1 VGELASPTPT
11 NWPPP
16 CAFLPD
22 GRLVPRR
29 ANYNTQFCMDL
40 VGANPGYAITLARH
54 IAGARVVR
62 HADGA
67 LFASDALARA
77 TLARMSP
84 PWQSRSLGVTGAER
98 VTLGSNVLHSRRR
111 ASCPDSDSC
120 YDHAHVSSLQSTSS
134 RQSFPDC
141 QGGRLPNIIRRAK
154 CRIWPGRAHA
164 EAPSFEFPFY
174 IHAPGVTAS
183 VLTQMVKTCVALY
196 SCPER

>member
-1 VGELASPTPT
+1 MGEFASPTPT
-11 NWPPP
+11 LATSLRLLTGWPP
-16 CAFLPD
+16 CSAQSKLQHQIWY
-22 GRLVPRR
+22 GSGWRKPRIR
-29 ANYNTQFCMDL
+29 DHVST
-40 VGANPGYAITLARH
+40 RH

-67 LFASDALARA
+67 LFASDALAPA

-84 PWQSRSLGVTGAER
+84 PELRGRSASRSARTCSIHGEEPVF
-98 VTLGSNVLHSRRR
+98 
-111 ASCPDSDSC
+111 PDSDSC
-120 YDHAHVSSLQSTSS
+120 YDHAHVNSLQSASS
-134 RQSFPDC
+134 RQSFPNG
-141 QGGRLPNIIRRAK
+141 QGGRLQNIIWRAK

-164 EAPSFEFPFY
+164 QAPSFKFPFY